1 MKKITLLSLAFLAF
15 IFSGCSDKQFFK
27 PENIAGNV
35 VFDKKLSS
43 KIISV
48 NSQGATLED
57 GMFITKDGSLNQ
69 KLPKGYEFLSK
80 RDNITVAANIFGDII
95 VLDGTKEILK
105 TKFDS
110 MVVAAS
116 ATKDMTAII
125 TADNDAMLFD
135 NKTKEILFKQKNEE
149 AISVNAKIAA
159 PYFLNELV
167 IYPTLDGKLFIYDTK
182 DKKIAKDLVVSS
194 EKNFNNIIFLDII
207 EDRLIAATSHK
218 VFSISPKYINS
229 YDADVSDII
238 FIKNGVYIFT
248 TDGKIIMTDS
258 DLRKAGEKKF
268 PFARFVGVIYG
279 KYIYAVESQG
289 YLIATDVNLKT
300 SNIFKFTNGIFAG
313 GFLGSMFGGTEAF
326 VDHLFTSKE
335 AIYYGDKQ
343 FTLAK

>member
-1 MKKITLLSLAFLAF
+1 MKKIAILTCVMSAFLFTA
-15 IFSGCSDKQFFK
+15 CSDKQFYK
-27 PENIAGNV
+27 PENVTGSV
-35 VFDKKLSS
+35 QFDKRLPS
-43 KIISV
+43 KIVSV
-48 NSQGATLED
+48 NSQGATLKNGEFITRDGISNAKLPDGFELMSKNGTVIAAADKLGNVVVIED
-57 GMFITKDGSLNQ
+57 GK
-69 KLPKGYEFLSK
+69 ELS
-80 RDNITVAANIFGDII
+80 R
-95 VLDGTKEILK
+95 

-110 MVVAAS
+110 RVVAAA
-116 ATKDMTAII
+116 ATKDMLAII
-125 TADNDAMLFD
+125 TSDNSAILHD

-149 AISVNAKIAA
+149 ALAVNAKIAA

-182 DKKIAKDLVVSS
+182 DKKIAKDMVVSS
-194 EKNFNNIIFLDII
+194 EKNFNNIIFLDVI

-248 TDGKIIMTDS
+248 TDGRIILTDP

-268 PFARFVGVIYG
+268 PFARFIGVIYG

-289 YLIATDVNLKT
+289 YLIATDVNLRT
-300 SNIFKFTNGIFAG
+300 SNIFRFSESFWSMIPYF
-313 GFLGSMFGGTEAF
+313 GSDSSDAF
-326 VDHLFTSKE
+326 EGYLFTAKE
-335 AIYYGDKQ
+335 AIYYGDQQ

>member
-1 MKKITLLSLAFLAF
+1 MKKTAIFSCIISAFLFTA
-15 IFSGCSDKQFFK
+15 CSDKQFFK
-27 PENIAGNV
+27 PTDVTGSIK
-35 VFDKKLSS
+35 FDKNLPA

-48 NSQGATLED
+48 NSQGATLQNGE
-57 GMFITKDGSLNQ
+57 FITKDGVVNT
-69 KLPKGYEFLSK
+69 KLPDGYDLLSK
-80 RDNITVAANIFGDII
+80 NGNIICAADKFGNVI
-95 VLDGTKEILK
+95 VLENGKELLK
-105 TKFDS
+105 NKFDT

-116 ATKDMTAII
+116 ATKDMLAVITSDNSAILL
-125 TADNDAMLFD
+125 NV
-135 NKTKEILFKQKNEE
+135 NTKAVEFKQKNDE
-149 AISVNAKIAA
+149 ATAVNAKIAA

-182 DKKIAKDLVVSS
+182 EKKIAKDLVVSS
-194 EKNFNNIIFLDII
+194 DKYFNNIIFLDII

-229 YDADVSDII
+229 FDADVSDII

-248 TDGKIIMTDS
+248 TDGRIILTDS

-268 PFARFVGVIYG
+268 PFARFIGVIYG

-289 YLIATDVNLKT
+289 YLIATDINLKT
-300 SNIFKFTNGIFAG
+300 SNIFKFSDSFFSRIPY
-313 GFLGSMFGGTEAF
+313 FGDSSSEAF
-326 VDHLFTSKE
+326 EDHLFTSKE